1 MGKRESAM
9 CSQTLRGAGRGGRSE
24 GAGMTTAPAGKRLL
38 RLKKLSTTQRN
49 ARERRAS
56 RLKPCAGTSAA
67 AMKKLRTPSRSRLK
81 KLSFRSRLKKLR
93 STQGSA
99 SERRASCLKPCS
111 RRRSWRKRVPKHRE
125 LREKRNRAPSKL
137 REKRKRAPSRLEPA
151 GGRSFSCL
159 HRVPSRLEP
168 AGGRSFSCLHRAPS
182 LKPSGK
188 RSASTISRST
198 TRSRPRAGGPPIE
211 SSRRR
216 QGEGQGEAA

>member
-1 MGKRESAM
+1 
-9 CSQTLRGAGRGGRSE
+9 
-24 GAGMTTAPAGKRLL
+24 MTTAPAGKRLL

-111 RRRSWRKRVPKHRE
+111 RLNVCYKIENSVIKLKIQLNVFLGNAQGRR
-125 LREKRNRAPSKL
+125 
-137 REKRKRAPSRLEPA
+137 
-151 GGRSFSCL
+151 
-159 HRVPSRLEP
+159 
-168 AGGRSFSCLHRAPS
+168 
-182 LKPSGK
+182 
-188 RSASTISRST
+188 
-198 TRSRPRAGGPPIE
+198 
-211 SSRRR
+211 
-216 QGEGQGEAA
+216 